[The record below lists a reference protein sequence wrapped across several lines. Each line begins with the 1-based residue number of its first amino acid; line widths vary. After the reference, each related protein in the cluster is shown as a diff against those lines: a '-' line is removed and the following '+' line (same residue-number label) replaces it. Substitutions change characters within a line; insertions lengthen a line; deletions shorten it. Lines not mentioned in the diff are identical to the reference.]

1 MLKKFSFRTKLLI
14 TILPVIIIGMLILSF
29 TTFYQFRK
37 NIENELIN
45 NKSEEINKLTE
56 NINTWMDGKLLE
68 VKSSANTP
76 TAKLI
81 DKDIQAVDNFNA
93 ERIKFLEENYPGEY
107 DNAAAT
113 LFNND
118 GKSRAQ
124 YSNGTFVNGDV
135 SEKLWY
141 KDLMSGVP
149 YNISN
154 PVISKG
160 TGKTLVVIGVPIK
173 GETDQSIGTMI
184 SAVNLSYIQEKVK
197 DFKFGKNGYSLLVGK
212 DGTILEHPD
221 EELIMK
227 KNISEI
233 EDENI
238 KLLGQKMQGN
248 EEGIFRFGTGD
259 NKFIVFYDKVPLSD
273 WSVASVL
280 SEEELFASVDKLMI
294 MSLLITAA
302 IVLVSAIIIV
312 FVAKQMTSPLASL
325 SDFSEEISLGNL
337 TNKLEIDGEDE
348 VAKVANGLNNTVF
361 KLKEMISDISTSADE
376 VMVVSNNLSLATSE
390 SLKGNEEVSKSMQE
404 IAAGAVTQAQGAS
417 EASIVTGE
425 LIEEINEV
433 FKKCNHMINIVE
445 KSSDISNSVSKGV
458 KEAIDSIQ
466 NIAETNKLNVQETQ
480 ILLEQSKEIGQIV
493 DVISEISEQT
503 NLLSLNAAIEA
514 ARAGEQGKG
523 FAIVADEVR
532 RLAEQSANSSKKIA
546 NLISM
551 IQNQIEIISNKMET
565 GTCEVVSGVEKA
577 TLVGENFKEIERVFT
592 TVINV
597 ADEVSKATNRME
609 KKASTTSDIINNVA
623 AITEENSAATEQVTA
638 SNEEQIA
645 FMHEIV
651 DSTYKLE
658 DLVNNLNNTVERFK
672 LDKKSNE

>member
-1 MLKKFSFRTKLLI
+1 
-14 TILPVIIIGMLILSF
+14 
-29 TTFYQFRK
+29 
-37 NIENELIN
+37 
-45 NKSEEINKLTE
+45 
-56 NINTWMDGKLLE
+56 
-68 VKSSANTP
+68 
-76 TAKLI
+76 
-81 DKDIQAVDNFNA
+81 
-93 ERIKFLEENYPGEY
+93 
-107 DNAAAT
+107 
-113 LFNND
+113 
-118 GKSRAQ
+118 
-124 YSNGTFVNGDV
+124 
-135 SEKLWY
+135 
-141 KDLMSGVP
+141 
-149 YNISN
+149 
-154 PVISKG
+154 
-160 TGKTLVVIGVPIK
+160 
-173 GETDQSIGTMI
+173 
-184 SAVNLSYIQEKVK
+184 
-197 DFKFGKNGYSLLVGK
+197 
-212 DGTILEHPD
+212 
-221 EELIMK
+221 MK

-259 NKFIVFYDKVPLSD
+259 NKFIVFYDKVPLSG

-280 SEEELFASVDKLMI
+280 SEKELFASVDKLMI
-294 MSLLITAA
+294 MSLLITVA

-325 SDFSEEISLGNL
+325 SDFSEEIFLGNL

-376 VMVVSNNLSLATSE
+376 VMVVSNSLSLATSE

-532 RLAEQSANSSKKIA
+532 QLAEQSANSSKKIA

>member
-280 SEEELFASVDKLMI
+280 SEKELFASVDKLMI
-294 MSLLITAA
+294 MSLLITAV

-325 SDFSEEISLGNL
+325 SDFSEEISLGDL

-376 VMVVSNNLSLATSE
+376 VMVVSNSLSLATSE

-480 ILLEQSKEIGQIV
+480 TLLEQSKEIGQIV

-532 RLAEQSANSSKKIA
+532 QLAEQSANSSKKIA

-565 GTCEVVSGVEKA
+565 GTCEVVSGVKKA

>member
-56 NINTWMDGKLLE
+56 NINTWMDSKLLE

-280 SEEELFASVDKLMI
+280 SEKELFASVDKLMI
-294 MSLLITAA
+294 MSLLITAV

-376 VMVVSNNLSLATSE
+376 VMVVSNSLSLATSE

-445 KSSDISNSVSKGV
+445 KSSDISNSASKGV

-480 ILLEQSKEIGQIV
+480 TLLEQSKEIGQIV

-532 RLAEQSANSSKKIA
+532 QLAEQSANSSKKIA

-565 GTCEVVSGVEKA
+565 GTCQVVSGVEKA
-577 TLVGENFKEIERVFT
+577 TLVGENFKEIERVFI